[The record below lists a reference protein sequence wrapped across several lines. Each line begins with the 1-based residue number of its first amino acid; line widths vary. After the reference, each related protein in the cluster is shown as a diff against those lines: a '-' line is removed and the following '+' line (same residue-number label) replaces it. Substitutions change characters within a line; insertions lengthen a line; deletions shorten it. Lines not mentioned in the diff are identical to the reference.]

1 MTVFQKIISN
11 VDVWDLPNSTSKVSQ
26 LSDVHK
32 KIMTAVK
39 IAAITIGS
47 MSLSF
52 YVMFLR

>member
-11 VDVWDLPNSTSKVSQ
+11 VDVWDLPNSTSKVSH
-26 LSDVHK
+26 LHDVHK

-52 YVMFLR
+52 YIMFLR